1 MHVLRYP
8 ANNLSS
14 SLSDEEV
21 AVARSLQSSV
31 TIWKDLFSFMTG
43 AVVTWH
49 NQTHSDKHKRL
60 ILWATA
66 LLRLPPNCEFQRD
79 TLLTRPS
86 PGPSTMHFFPPLYCL
101 VHISRPD
108 MLILCKQR
116 SPPRNVIS
124 STWIGQNGPRLW
136 IEGAK
141 LAKEGAERR
150 IDPRNI
156 LGRISE
162 VIPSP
167 SFRGC
172 TYSRGVCGAPTANVC
187 VRVCVCVCVC
197 V

>member
-1 MHVLRYP
+1 LAQSDTFGQTQTTHIVGYRSATLAPQLRISTRHASY
-8 ANNLSS
+8 
-14 SLSDEEV
+14 
-21 AVARSLQSSV
+21 
-31 TIWKDLFSFMTG
+31 
-43 AVVTWH
+43 
-49 NQTHSDKHKRL
+49 
-60 ILWATA
+60 TA
-66 LLRLPPNCEFQRD
+66 LPWPLHNA
-79 TLLTRPS
+79 
-86 PGPSTMHFFPPLYCL
+86 FFSPLYCL